1 MALLKRINVKIAA
14 NAMIMLNL
22 CLVIF
27 HILIIARII
36 PYNIV
41 WGGRLENVSQM
52 YVFEAASLT
61 INLAITA
68 VIGVKIGYIKPY
80 ISEKVLKIILW
91 GLVILFSLNTVGNI
105 VSINS
110 LEAIMFTPI
119 TIIAAILCCRL
130 AIEK

>member
-1 MALLKRINVKIAA
+1 MELLKKINMKIAA
-14 NAMIMLNL
+14 HAMIMLNL
-22 CLVIF
+22 CFVLF

-52 YVFEAASLT
+52 YVFETVSLT
-61 INLAITA
+61 INLAIAA

-80 ISEKVLKIILW
+80 ISEKVVRIILW
-91 GLVILFSLNTVGNI
+91 GLVMLFSLNTVGNL

-110 LEAIMFTPI
+110 LEAILFTPI

>member
-1 MALLKRINVKIAA
+1 MELLKRINMKIAA
-14 NAMIMLNL
+14 NAMIILNL

-27 HILIIARII
+27 HILIMVRII

-52 YVFEAASLT
+52 YVFETASLT
-61 INLAITA
+61 INLAIIA
-68 VIGVKIGYIKPY
+68 VIGIKIGYIKPY
-80 ISEKVLKIILW
+80 ISKKVVNIILW

-105 VSINS
+105 VSTNS